1 MAHHLKVVV
10 SRPPLLGE
18 FFIFRSAGFLGDG
31 ARDGLAGAFEDDG
44 LLASDLL
51 LQTRKALLRHLLLAS
66 DVHHL
71 YRKI

>member
-18 FFIFRSAGFLGDG
+18 FFILRSAGFLGDC
-31 ARDGLAGAFEDDG
+31 ARDRLAGAFEDDG

-51 LQTRKALLRHLLLAS
+51 FQTCKIVLLRHLLAS
-66 DVHHL
+66 DVHL
-71 YRKI
+71 CRQI

>member
-10 SRPPLLGE
+10 SRPPLFGVFL
-18 FFIFRSAGFLGDG
+18 ILRSADFLGDG
-31 ARDGLAGAFEDDG
+31 ACDGLAGAFEDDC

-51 LQTRKALLRHLLLAS
+51 LQTCKVLLRHLLAS

-71 YRKI
+71 DRQI